1 MSLNLTVKTVTT
13 TPYNIVNS
21 DTVVL
26 VNVTSGPA
34 SIVLPATGVDGT
46 ERRSFYIK
54 DYSGTSLINPI
65 TITSAGNKTIN
76 NVPFAMLNGNYSHIQ
91 VVYDGTNWVTIA

>member
-1 MSLNLTVKTVTT
+1 MSLNLTVKIVST
-13 TPYNIVNS
+13 TPYSIANNDDVI
-21 DTVVL
+21 L

-34 SIVLPATGVDGT
+34 SIILPATGVDGT

-76 NVPFAMLNGNYSHIQ
+76 GVSLLCLMEIIVIYK
-91 VVYDGTNWVTIA
+91 

>member
-1 MSLNLTVKTVTT
+1 MSLNLTVKIVST
-13 TPYNIVNS
+13 TPYSIVNS
-21 DTVVL
+21 DTVIL
-26 VNVTSGPA
+26 LNVTSGPA

-54 DYSGTSLINPI
+54 DYSGTSLTNPI

-76 NVPFAMLNGNYSHIQ
+76 GVSFAMLNGAYSHIQ
-91 VVYDGTNWVTIA
+91 VVYDGTNWMTIS